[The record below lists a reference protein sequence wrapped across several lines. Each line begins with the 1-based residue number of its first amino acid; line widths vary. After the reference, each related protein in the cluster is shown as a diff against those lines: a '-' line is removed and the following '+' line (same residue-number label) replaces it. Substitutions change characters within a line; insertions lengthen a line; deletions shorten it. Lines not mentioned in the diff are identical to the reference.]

1 MDIGNIHTMR
11 HSLKE
16 LGDFCHQSQG
26 FDFFNGLHKS
36 GWLYHVSKVRCPAS
50 PLLPRLAAL

>member
-50 PLLPRLAAL
+50 PPLYCPV